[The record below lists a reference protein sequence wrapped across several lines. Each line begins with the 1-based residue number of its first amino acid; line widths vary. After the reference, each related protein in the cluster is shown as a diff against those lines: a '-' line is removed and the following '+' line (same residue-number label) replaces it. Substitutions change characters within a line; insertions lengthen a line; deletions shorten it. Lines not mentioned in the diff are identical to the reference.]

1 MTASP
6 FLTRICRTMPPSRCW
21 MVLRLV
27 SGSTTPEAIAAL
39 LSGAN
44 ADHALRP
51 MTKKPIRKLPVQA
64 TERSRD
70 IGEAAASSIGLLPSC
85 GK

>member
-1 MTASP
+1 
-6 FLTRICRTMPPSRCW
+6 

-39 LSGAN
+39 LSGAS
-44 ADHALRP
+44 ADQVPRP
-51 MTKKPIRKLPVQA
+51 MTKKPISRLPVQA

-70 IGEAAASSIGLLPSC
+70 IGEAAASSIGLMPSC
-85 GK
+85 GE